1 MTDYTII
8 SNDFDDTR
16 NNAKGYYKAHR
27 MADRILVGHWFKDC
41 FCSVSPDDESDRNS
55 FMKVVDK
62 NGNEDMEAHLVI
74 KNELTDKEFT
84 ATIKFHALMAFTWTL
99 TPTEDRDEYFVD
111 RIWFKDISDVRITA
125 EDYELTNDEKIMIM
139 DMFTT
144 YITDKEGFR

>member
-1 MTDYTII
+1 
-8 SNDFDDTR
+8 
-16 NNAKGYYKAHR
+16 
-27 MADRILVGHWFKDC
+27 
-41 FCSVSPDDESDRNS
+41 
-55 FMKVVDK
+55 MKVVDK

-99 TPTEDRDEYFVD
+99 TPTEDRDDYFVD

-144 YITDKEGFR
+144 YITDKGGFR